1 MKTLLLT
8 IISLTT
14 TPWYLSWWFLIG
26 IATFLILSA
35 ITILIGLSHRKQ
47 NELTIALKEQE
58 QRLYEE
64 KVALLIN
71 MSHELRTPLTLIMA
85 PLKRMLSSIGPEH
98 PDYNTLNRIY
108 RQSRRMKDL
117 LNMALDL
124 RKMEVGKSAMKME
137 NSNFNEW
144 LTCVTQ
150 DMVTEGKAEGIT
162 ITRELDPALTAVDF
176 DKAKCETIMVNILMN
191 AMKHSSK
198 GDTIII
204 RSQLTGNGMVHVST
218 SDQGLGLRD
227 IDPSQMFTNFYQSNS
242 EQYGSGIGLSYSKI
256 LVELH
261 GGSIGAFDNPDRGAT
276 FWWEIPAVA
285 SAFVSAIPSRAYL
298 NEIMGYGE
306 MEAVTPEEEYFSTAG
321 MSLMLVDDNQ
331 DLLEFLREALS
342 NEFAEIL
349 TATGGKKVMAMLAEG
364 HVPDIIV
371 SDINMPEGD
380 GYTLCKTL
388 KNSERYS
395 HIPVVL
401 LTSRGEERSQS
412 DSYRIGAEGYMPK
425 PFEVETLLELL
436 RSIMRRKAEIR
447 KKYLDTNKE
456 DAAGFT
462 AKAED
467 FILRLN
473 KLIGEN
479 ISNPD
484 LDQQFICK
492 ELGVSRAL
500 LYNRMKAVTGAGA
513 KEYITKIRLEKAKS
527 LIESTDLTIA
537 DISEMTGFSTQSY
550 FSTAFKGYTGKT
562 PSQYKATAKAK

>member
-1 MKTLLLT
+1 
-8 IISLTT
+8 
-14 TPWYLSWWFLIG
+14 
-26 IATFLILSA
+26 
-35 ITILIGLSHRKQ
+35 
-47 NELTIALKEQE
+47 
-58 QRLYEE
+58 
-64 KVALLIN
+64 
-71 MSHELRTPLTLIMA
+71 
-85 PLKRMLSSIGPEH
+85 
-98 PDYNTLNRIY
+98 
-108 RQSRRMKDL
+108 
-117 LNMALDL
+117 
-124 RKMEVGKSAMKME
+124 
-137 NSNFNEW
+137 
-144 LTCVTQ
+144 
-150 DMVTEGKAEGIT
+150 MVTEGKAEGIT
-162 ITRELDPALTAVDF
+162 INRELDPALTAVDF

-198 GDTIII
+198 GDTITIK
-204 RSQLTGNGMVHVST
+204 SQLTGNGMVHVST

-227 IDPSQMFTNFYQSNS
+227 IDPSQMFTSFYQSNS

-342 NEFAEIL
+342 SEFAEIL
-349 TATGGKKVMAMLAEG
+349 TATGGKKVMSMLAEG
-364 HVPDIIV
+364 YVPDIIV

-484 LDQQFICK
+484 LDQQFICR

-537 DISEMTGFSTQSY
+537 EISEMTGFSTQSY

-562 PSQYKATAKAK
+562 PSQYKAAART